1 MRLALFFL
9 LLIVHCCAV
18 GQNMDELNRD
28 LTTLTSAKF
37 AGRGYVKNG
46 LAKASKY
53 IQKRLDKIGVEC
65 HTQKYS
71 FQVNTFP
78 KRSKISLGDQKLSEG
93 ADIIIDPRSG
103 GFQGEAEIIYIDSA
117 SLLSGT
123 YPVLQQGQIPVINTK
138 GIETPEEVNVQYDF
152 VKKAIENS
160 PVILLKEK
168 LTWSVGQQTYEFPI
182 IEILEGSYPKNSES
196 VSIKISPEMID
207 FEAENL
213 IAKIEG
219 QRSDSSIV
227 FSAHFDHIGKMGK
240 ATFPGAS
247 DNASGT
253 SMVMDLARYYAQN
266 KPEFD
271 TYFLFFSGEEAGLRG
286 SYHFVN
292 NPTFD
297 LSKVKFLL
305 NLDLMGSAE
314 KGITV
319 VNGRL
324 YEDKMK
330 GLATINTENQFVP
343 KIKLRGKA
351 ANSDHYWFSEAGV
364 PAVFIYTEGNITAYH
379 DIYDTAE
386 VVDWAN
392 YEGVFTLLV
401 EFVKTL

>member
-1 MRLALFFL
+1 MRIALFFL
-9 LLIVHCCAV
+9 LMMVHCCAL
-18 GQNMDELNRD
+18 GQNMAELNRD

-37 AGRGYVKNG
+37 AGRGYVQGG
-46 LAKASKY
+46 LAKASNY
-53 IQKRLDKIGVEC
+53 IQSRLGKMGVESQ
-65 HTQKYS
+65 TQSYS

-78 KRSKISLGDQKLSEG
+78 KKSKLAFGDVKLLEG
-93 ADIIIDPRSG
+93 EDYIIDPRSG
-103 GFQGEAEIIYIDSA
+103 RFQGDAELAYIDSA
-117 SLLSGT
+117 SLMSGT
-123 YPVLQQGQIPVINTK
+123 YTAHQKGEVTVINTK
-138 GIETPEEVNVQYDF
+138 GIDTPDEVDVQYDF
-152 VKKAIENS
+152 VKKAIEIS

-168 LTWSVGQQTYEFPI
+168 LTWSVGQQTHEYPI
-182 IEILEGSYPKNSES
+182 IEILESSYPADSHS
-196 VSIKISPEMID
+196 ISIKVSPEMIN
-207 FEAENL
+207 FEAENV
-213 IAKIEG
+213 IAKIDG
-219 QRSDSSIV
+219 HRSDSLVV
-227 FSAHFDHIGKMGK
+227 FSAHFDHLGKMGK
-240 ATFPGAS
+240 AYFPGAS

-253 SMVMDLARYYAQN
+253 SMVIDLARYYVQN

-271 TYFLFFSGEEAGLRG
+271 TYFIFFSGEEAGLRG

-292 NPTFD
+292 HPTFD
-297 LSKVKFLL
+297 LARVKFLL

-330 GLATINTENQFVP
+330 DLAAINTEKQFVP

-351 ANSDHYWFSEAGV
+351 ANSDHYWFSEVGV
-364 PAVFIYTEGNITAYH
+364 PAVFIYTEGNIAAYH

-392 YEGVFTLLV
+392 YDGVFTLLV